1 MENLG
6 HLESFVRSAELGSFS
21 AAARKLGLTP
31 AAVSRNVA
39 MLERSLGVRLFQR
52 TTRKLALTEAG
63 ERFLAQVG
71 GHVDALQAAMTDASS
86 ATAEPAGILK
96 ISMSPHFGRDYILP
110 LLPAFMEKYPNIR
123 PEWTFE
129 NRQVDLV
136 TEGYD
141 AAIGGGFDLA
151 PGVIAKT
158 LAPAHL
164 VAVASPAYMQ
174 DRAMPMDPQ
183 GLSAFSGI
191 QMRSSNTG
199 RIRQWSM
206 RNIAGEE
213 MPAALTGAFIMND
226 PAAIA
231 GAASLGLGV
240 ALIATP
246 DALIYFK
253 RGELIRLLPDWYA
266 DIGTI
271 SLYYANRTLLPAKT
285 RVFIDFVTEYFR
297 KEKLAE
303 RLVGSLGTSNLPKA
317 R

>member
-6 HLESFVRSAELGSFS
+6 HLESFVRSAELGGFS
-21 AAARKLGLTP
+21 AAARRLGLTP

-39 MLERSLGVRLFQR
+39 MLERSLGIRLFQR

-71 GHVDALQAAMTDASS
+71 GHVEALQVAIADASS
-86 ATAEPAGILK
+86 GNSEPVGILK
-96 ISMSPHFGRDYILP
+96 VSMSPHFGRDYILP
-110 LLPAFMEKYPNIR
+110 LLPAFMEKYPRIR

-141 AAIGGGFDLA
+141 AAIGGGLDLT
-151 PGVIAKT
+151 PGLISRT

-164 VAVASPAYMQ
+164 VAVASPAYMR
-174 DRAMPMDPQ
+174 DRAMPVDPQ
-183 GLSAFSGI
+183 GLSAFVGI

-213 MPAALTGAFIMND
+213 MPAALTGTFIMND

-231 GAASLGLGV
+231 SAASLGLGV

-246 DALIYFK
+246 DALIYFE
-253 RGELIRLLPDWYA
+253 RRELIRLLPDWYA

-303 RLVGSLGTSNLPKA
+303 RLAGSLGTSNLP
-317 R
+317 RTT